1 MLHFHMKE
9 SKNVPGARGEAGG
22 GVGEGAGMKW
32 KSFPYVLQAITSS
45 LHRRALFLERGLNGA
60 FYAWLSTDT
69 KMPGLLHI

>member
-9 SKNVPGARGEAGG
+9 SKNVPGVRGGTEGG
-22 GVGEGAGMKW
+22 RGTGMKW

>member
-9 SKNVPGARGEAGG
+9 SKNVPGVGGETEGG
-22 GVGEGAGMKW
+22 GGAGMKW